1 MNNTILVHALLVLI
15 NCVKGVAIYVIAL
28 IGCDYEERALC
39 QLLKPFIYARG

>member
-1 MNNTILVHALLVLI
+1 MNNTILVNSLLVLI

-39 QLLKPFIYARG
+39 QFSKPFICVGG